1 MCPSFI
7 YTIVRVIDSTSS
19 STESVA
25 TEISAMTDKLSAP
38 GVSSAGLMAGSSSSS
53 SSPAPIVQEFSVR
66 VPNRSDRPMSV
77 MRFNG
82 ALNVDMG
89 KWAHL
94 KMLRD
99 DHTSRPKAE
108 PVSSFDQTDM
118 PKFGAGSEYGRE
130 AREEA
135 RRRKYGQHKKKIN
148 AEDHPWVLKA
158 VTSDKQTKRQLS
170 FKGVREGTISSNASY
185 FIFTQATDGQFEVF
199 PVSQWYN
206 FTPIQTY
213 KSLSAEEAEEEFGR
227 RNKILNYFSV
237 MVRKR
242 MKGDEADGGEKD
254 EESSGKKKGAGS
266 SGLKVS
272 EMEDW
277 DDINEL
283 ESDDDEDQEDKKEP
297 KKKKKD
303 QKKKKQKGSDSE
315 GNEDS
320 DDGDGEGRE
329 VDYISDSS
337 ITSSEDEESKKVE
350 LGGVDQETGLRNL
363 LESDSSEEE
372 NPEEKKTKEEEPEEG
387 EKPKKKKGKKKK
399 KSSET
404 QPIESLSDES
414 DDDEPDGAN
423 NDSDEAMKSPAP
435 EKEKTPDVVEDA
447 ESRKRKAAKAVAG
460 AQQAAKKPK
469 MEISPALLQTAAS
482 EGITEEAVRRYLTRK
497 PMTVTELLQK
507 FKSKKTKVSSK
518 DMVTIIASILKKI
531 NPAKRMQNTKMYLYL
546 KN

>member
-1 MCPSFI
+1 
-7 YTIVRVIDSTSS
+7 
-19 STESVA
+19 
-25 TEISAMTDKLSAP
+25 
-38 GVSSAGLMAGSSSSS
+38 
-53 SSPAPIVQEFSVR
+53 
-66 VPNRSDRPMSV
+66 MSV

-108 PVSSFDQTDM
+108 PVFTDNQADM

-158 VTSDKQTKRQLS
+158 VTADKQTKR

-242 MKGDEADGGEKD
+242 MKGDEADGGEKE
-254 EESSGKKKGAGS
+254 EESSSKKKGGGG
-266 SGLKVS
+266 GLKVS

-277 DDINEL
+277 DDINEM
-283 ESDDDEDQEDKKEP
+283 ESDDDEEQEDKKEP

-303 QKKKKQKGSDSE
+303 TKKKKQKGSDSE

-329 VDYISDSS
+329 VDYFSDSS
-337 ITSSEDEESKKVE
+337 ITESEDEESKKVE

-372 NPEEKKTKEEEPEEG
+372 NPEEKKKEEEEPEEA
-387 EKPKKKKGKKKK
+387 EKPKKKGKKKK
-399 KSSET
+399 KKPSSEA
-404 QPIESLSDES
+404 QPAESLSDES
-414 DDDEPDGAN
+414 DDDEPDGG
-423 NDSDEAMKSPAP
+423 NDTDEPEKSPAP
-435 EKEKTPDVVEDA
+435 EKEKTPDVDEA